1 MDRRALIAI
10 FQAKR
15 TKNILKNRFLLSE
28 KRVNMNAETT
38 GDQAS
43 TESAL
48 TPPPT
53 LNTRVVIDAA
63 DRDLCLKKKYTPVAG
78 AAVCVL
84 WASCHPEMERLRFGV
99 GEERQTW

>member
-1 MDRRALIAI
+1 MGGRIAM

-38 GDQAS
+38 SDQAS

-48 TPPPT
+48 TPPLK
-53 LNTRVVIDAA
+53 LNKRVVIDTA
-63 DRDLCLKKKYTPVAG
+63 DRDLRVKYTPMAV

-84 WASCHPEMERLRFGV
+84 WASCHAKMEWLRVRG
-99 GEERQTW
+99 GEERQT

>member
-1 MDRRALIAI
+1 MNTFLVRNAVTSETSFCFPLQSRQPKPARKPKGIVAI

-28 KRVNMNAETT
+28 KRVNMNAEAT

-48 TPPPT
+48 TPSPE
-53 LNTRVVIDAA
+53 LYTRVVIDAA
-63 DRDLCLKKKYTPVAG
+63 DQDLCYKVH
-78 AAVCVL
+78 
-84 WASCHPEMERLRFGV
+84 SCG
-99 GEERQTW
+99 